1 VVPKIG
7 RGRPLLLRSPLA
19 KDSKMPLWTVLTLL
33 AFLLPRTLV
42 HAQGSTVPPGT
53 RVRVQLP
60 CGATDT
66 GRPCGTVVGRLLAPT
81 GDSLLLEDAHGVT
94 RRIDLATGSRVERS
108 AGYRR
113 HTLLGLGLGTLVGLG
128 TGALL
133 YSGCTTGGE
142 DDGFCGFYYLGAVP
156 AGAVVGA
163 VVGALIRTERWEAV
177 SAPATTLHVWPLP
190 GRTTVALTV
199 PF

>member
-1 VVPKIG
+1 
-7 RGRPLLLRSPLA
+7 
-19 KDSKMPLWTVLTLL
+19 MPLWTVLTLL

-42 HAQGSTVPPGT
+42 HAQGATVPTGT
-53 RVRVQLP
+53 RVRVRPP

-66 GRPCGTVVGRLLAPT
+66 GRPCRTVVGRLLAPT
-81 GDSLLLEDAHGVT
+81 GDSLLIEDAHGVT

-128 TGALL
+128 AGALL

-142 DDGFCGFYYLGAVP
+142 DDGLCGFYFLGAVP
-156 AGAVVGA
+156 AGAVVGTVA
-163 VVGALIRTERWEAV
+163 GALIRTERWEAV
-177 SAPATTLHVWPLP
+177 PAPATTLHVWPRP